1 MDEKL
6 AFVLSGGGA
15 RGALQVGALQA
26 LCEFGL
32 QPDLLVGTSV
42 GSLNS
47 AFLALYGFSKQSLDR
62 MVDIWHEASRYE
74 LLPKSYVRLAFR
86 RMLGR
91 SLSDPADRLREF
103 IISQGITPEMRFTEI
118 EYPRLVVVSAD
129 LNSGKPVLHGCGE
142 DERILDALL
151 LSTALPPWFL
161 PVRKQDAYL
170 VDGGMVS
177 NLPVEPALNLGA
189 TRIVALDLMDSRNWQ
204 DDHNGVTG
212 FLDRLTYSVERRY
225 TELELEL
232 AAARGVPTLYLGLSA
247 DTHIPFWDFNHT
259 EEMLARGYEIARQT
273 LKVIDGDI
281 FPIISGK

>member
-1 MDEKL
+1 MDEKF
-6 AFVLSGGGA
+6 AFVLSGGGS

-47 AFLALYGFSKQSLDR
+47 AFLALHGFSRASLDR
-62 MVDIWHEASRYE
+62 MVEIWHAASHYD

-91 SLSDPADRLREF
+91 NVSNPADRLREF
-103 IISQGITPEMRFTEI
+103 IIAQGITPEMRFSQLE
-118 EYPRLVVVSAD
+118 PLKLVVVSAD
-129 LNSGKPVLHGCGE
+129 LNTGKPVLHGHEE
-142 DERILDALL
+142 DEHILDALL

-177 NLPVEPALNLGA
+177 NLPIEPALQLGA

-204 DDHNGVTG
+204 DDRNGVTG

-232 AAARGVPTLYLGLSA
+232 AAARGVPTFYLGLSA
-247 DTHIPFWDFNHT
+247 DTHIPFWDFGHT

-273 LKVIDGDI
+273 LEAVDGDI
-281 FPIISGK
+281 FPV